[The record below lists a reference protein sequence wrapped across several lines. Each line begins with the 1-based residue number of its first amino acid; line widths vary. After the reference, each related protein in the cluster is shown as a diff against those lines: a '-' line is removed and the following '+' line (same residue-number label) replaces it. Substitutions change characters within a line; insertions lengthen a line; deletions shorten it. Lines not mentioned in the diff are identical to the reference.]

1 MRGSRFRRR
10 AINTSSRRKPGP
22 IPRDVSIRHR
32 WQRPSAKLLP
42 GVMGPGSSPGRRGEN
57 SCFIF
62 PRAGVMRVC
71 VLAARRARAVAIV
84 GPLETQRAQGK
95 PGARCTRGL
104 ACNVHREHA
113 HEHTGSAENIRP
125 SLRNGFTAYF
135 ALSPATGLSCHRRH
149 ADASARLDASVGASG
164 PHDFAVRIGHAR
176 QSQLSRPP
184 HPTARFVTIASR
196 PSCRVRRAESNH

>member
-113 HEHTGSAENIRP
+113 HEHTGSAESIRP
-125 SLRNGFTAYF
+125 SLRNGFTAYN
-135 ALSPATGLSCHRRH
+135 ALSPVNGLSCHRRRR
-149 ADASARLDASVGASG
+149 DTSRQLDASIGASE
-164 PHDFAVRIGHAR
+164 PHAFAVRISRAR
-176 QSQLSRPP
+176 QSQLLRPP
-184 HPTARFVTIASR
+184 HPTARS
-196 PSCRVRRAESNH
+196 